1 MPTELEIETVARL
14 ARRKPIRPE
23 VETQADIYMLL
34 TTSGLGLGA
43 GDVVKMESQV
53 ADGTRR
59 RIDIE
64 AGHVVIEVKKDLRI
78 GNLADFESQLA
89 GYVKQRHTELGSR
102 YVGILTD
109 GTTWRLYNLAG
120 DDLLLVSELVLSP
133 SSPDPEKLLI
143 WLESVMATREK
154 ITPTPQ
160 EIENRLGADSPGH
173 HLDHA
178 SLTALYEANMADPEV
193 KLKRE
198 LWAKLLR
205 TAFGTD
211 FVDDPD
217 LFINHTLLVVI
228 AELVAHAAVGFDVS
242 PHSGLTPVQL
252 TSGSVFQN
260 SQIHG
265 VVEADFFDWVVQV
278 DGGEQFVTELGRRI
292 ARFDWSKVEHDVLKV
307 LYQSVIP
314 TAERS
319 QLGEYYTPDWLADRI
334 VDATVK
340 DGALTTRVADP
351 SCGSG
356 TFVFHAVR
364 RYLTTAEAAGV
375 DTAEAVAGVTSH
387 VVGID
392 VHPVAVTL
400 ARVTYLLAIGLE
412 RLNHEKRGPLAIP
425 VYLGDSMQ
433 WEQSRDLIGGVDN
446 VTVHTAGEDLIPG
459 GGGVLFGDDLVF
471 PRSILG
477 DAGRFDRLVSEMA
490 DKALD
495 VSGALDRTLIDPVL
509 KRFGVTAA
517 EGETLRTT
525 FSTMRALHRSG
536 KDHIWGYYVRNLI
549 RPLWLSEEANRVDLL
564 VGNPP
569 WLRYSK
575 MSAAMQERY
584 KVLAKSRNLLTG
596 GLGASSRDLSTLFV
610 VRAVEQYLKAGGSF
624 GFVMPHGILTR
635 KPHTGFRSGAWMI
648 KKSEHLAVQFET
660 SWDLVDASTATGF
673 PNHACVVFGHRAV
686 SEEAMKD
693 DVIRWSGRLARADV
707 PWKVASK
714 KLSSGAGTVAVLNVG
729 ANTPASPYKELFR
742 QGAVLAPR
750 MTMFVTEVPAG
761 PLGAGAGRV
770 AVTSQRTSL
779 DKAPWKDQ
787 PSINATVE
795 TSFVKPVYL
804 GETVLPFRALEP
816 RRAVLP
822 LGKDVLLDSVQID
835 LHPGLASW
843 WNRAETIWDDNK
855 SASDDGSLLDRID
868 FLHQLSAQMPV
879 APIRVVYPKAGN
891 TLPAAVIRDSTAI
904 IDHKLYWAPVP
915 TESEAN
921 YICAV
926 INSARLFNFVK
937 PLQALGLLQGRDWD
951 KNIFAF
957 PFPRYDNTN
966 SLHLDL
972 TALGAQAATIAAGVD
987 VSGARTF
994 QTARRS
1000 VVRALVLSGVSAKI
1014 ELAVAALVLQQ

>member
-1 MPTELEIETVARL
+1 MPSELEIETVARL

-23 VETQADIYMLL
+23 AETQADIYMLL
-34 TTSGLGLGA
+34 TTSGLGLGE
-43 GDVVKMESQV
+43 GDVAKMESQV

-64 AGHVVIEVKKDLRI
+64 AGHVVIEVKKDLRV
-78 GNLADFESQLA
+78 GNLADYENQLA
-89 GYVKQRHTELGSR
+89 GYVKQRHIELGSR

-109 GTTWRLYNLAG
+109 GTTWRLYNLTG
-120 DDLLLVSELVLSP
+120 DDLVLISELVLSP
-133 SSPDPEKLLI
+133 SSPDPDKLLI

-154 ITPTPQ
+154 IKPTPQ
-160 EIENRLGADSPGH
+160 EIEDRLGADSPGH

-178 SLTALYEANMADPEV
+178 SLTVLYQANVAHPEV

-228 AELVAHAAVGFDVS
+228 AELVAHAAIGFDVS

-319 QLGEYYTPDWLADRI
+319 QLGEYYTADWLADRI

-340 DGALTTRVADP
+340 DGALSTRVADP

-364 RYLTTAEAAGV
+364 RYLTAAEDEGI

-412 RLNHEKRGPLAIP
+412 RLNHEKRGPLAVP

-433 WEQSRDLIGGVDN
+433 WEQSRDLIGGADE
-446 VTVHTAGEDLIPG
+446 VTIHTAGEDLIPG

-495 VSGALDRTLIDPVL
+495 VSGTLDRTLIDPVL
-509 KRFGVTAA
+509 KRFGVTEA
-517 EGETLRTT
+517 EGKTLRNT

-536 KDHIWGYYVRNLI
+536 KNHIWGYYVRNLI
-549 RPLWLSEEANRVDLL
+549 RPLWLAEEANRVDLL

-575 MSAAMQERY
+575 MPAAMQERY
-584 KVLAKSRNLLTG
+584 KALAKSRNLLTG

-635 KPHTGFRSGAWMI
+635 KPHTGFRSGAWMT
-648 KKSEHLAVQFET
+648 KKSEHLAVRFDT

-686 SEEAMKD
+686 SEKAMKD
-693 DVIRWSGRLARADV
+693 GVIRWSGRLGRADV
-707 PWKVASK
+707 PWEVARK
-714 KLSSGAGTVAVLNVG
+714 KLSFAAGAVAVLDAG
-729 ANTPASPYKELFR
+729 AVRPTSPYKALFR

-750 MTMFVTEVPAG
+750 MAMFVTEVPAG
-761 PLGAGAGRV
+761 PLSAGAGRIS
-770 AVTSQRTSL
+770 VTSQRTTL
-779 DKAPWKDQ
+779 DKAPWKDA
-787 PSINATVE
+787 PAISATVE
-795 TSFVKPVYL
+795 TRFVRPIYL
-804 GETVLPFRALEP
+804 GETVLPFRTVEP

-822 LGKDVLLDSVQID
+822 LAGDALLEAPHIFD
-835 LHPGLASW
+835 HPGLASW
-843 WNRAETIWDDNK
+843 WTTAEGVWNANK
-855 SASDDGSLLDRID
+855 SKSDDGSLLDRID
-868 FLHQLSAQMPV
+868 YHRQLTSQLPV
-879 APIRVVYPKAGN
+879 APVRVAYTASGNKLVAAVVRDPKAI
-891 TLPAAVIRDSTAI
+891 VE
-904 IDHKLYWAPVP
+904 HKLYWAPVMHQL
-915 TESEAN
+915 EAR
-921 YICAV
+921 YLCAV
-926 INSARLFNFVK
+926 LNSEMVLERVK
-937 PLQALGLLQGRDWD
+937 PLQAIGLFKGRDFD
-951 KNIFAF
+951 KNVFAI
-957 PFPRYDNTN
+957 PFPRFDADVE
-966 SLHLDL
+966 LHTQLA
-972 TALGAQAATIAAGVD
+972 ALGERAETIADGVD
-987 VSGARTF
+987 VSSASTF
-994 QTARRS
+994 QAARRL
-1000 VVRALVLSGVSAKI
+1000 VTAALKESGVAAEI
-1014 ELAVAALVLQQ
+1014 EEAVAELVPEA

>member
-1 MPTELEIETVARL
+1 MPTELETETVARL

-23 VETQADIYMLL
+23 AETQADIYMLL

-178 SLTALYEANMADPEV
+178 SLTALYEANMVDPEV

-278 DGGEQFVTELGRRI
+278 DGGEQFVAELGRRI

-314 TAERS
+314 AAERS

-364 RYLTTAEAAGV
+364 RFLTTAEAAGV
-375 DTAEAVAGVTSH
+375 DTAEAVAGVTSY

-400 ARVTYLLAIGLE
+400 ARVTYLLAIGLD

-446 VTVHTAGEDLIPG
+446 VTIHTAGEDLIPG

-714 KLSSGAGTVAVLNVG
+714 KLSSGAGTVAVLNAG
-729 ANTPASPYKELFR
+729 ANMPASPYKELFR

-750 MTMFVTEVPAG
+750 MTMFVTEVSAG

-804 GETVLPFRALEP
+804 GETVLPFRTLEP

-822 LGKDVLLDSVQID
+822 LAKDVLLDSVQID

-891 TLPAAVIRDSTAI
+891 TLPAAVIRDATAI

-957 PFPRYDNTN
+957 PFPRYDDTD

-994 QTARRS
+994 QAARS
-1000 VVRALVLSGVSAKI
+1000 LVVRELVLSGVSAKI